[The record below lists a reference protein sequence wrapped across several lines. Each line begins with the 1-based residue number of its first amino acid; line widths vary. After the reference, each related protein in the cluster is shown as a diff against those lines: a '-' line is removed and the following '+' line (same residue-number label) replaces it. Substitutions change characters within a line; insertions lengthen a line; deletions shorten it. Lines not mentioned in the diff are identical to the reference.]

1 MPAAPG
7 GAAAHPGSERGKIR
21 AALEELR
28 PGGSTAGEAG
38 IRLAYEMARQAYR
51 EEGINRIL
59 LATDGDFNVGLSD
72 FEALKALVEDR
83 RKSGFR

>member
-1 MPAAPG
+1 MVLPPTPAVS
-7 GAAAHPGSERGKIR
+7 AARSR

-28 PGGSTAGEAG
+28 PGSSTAGEAS

-51 EEGINRIL
+51 EEGINRICWPP
-59 LATDGDFNVGLSD
+59 TGDFSVGLSD

-83 RKSGFR
+83 RRAGFR